1 MRIISAIFLVLL
13 CVPFVFS
20 KTDIMELL
28 QKTPEGQEI
37 LDHIM
42 LDVSLDGR
50 RLNARAVAFRLKQ
63 MAKGV
68 RKSRIFA
75 YKIKKMAHK
84 FCRKFM
90 GAAKSRYHDF
100 VIRFAA
106 FKREIITTR
115 SVLAGRI
122 IYIKRFRRETAIYKK
137 FFDMNREN
145 QRAWHRFWKK
155 GRRIFKTLRGIIFRL
170 RTHIHRLHRR
180 HRRHAFIELP
190 SDFKGA
196 LSEITSEFEKT
207 TDGLDGL
214 RPVVANLLEIVSSKR
229 HLRKKKSRRFVRRLL
244 RKLAMFLYNKSL
256 MYAEEQEHQKNLFS
270 SVGGLFLDRLRRN
283 KGVLRSYIRLQKAEK
298 SKEKWLRYAIRG
310 IKHLLHLSSAVL
322 KAKLRECHL
331 AKRTA
336 AKNIHRLRRIA
347 MFTYQCKVVLASRF
361 KVFRGAVLKRK

>member
-13 CVPFVFS
+13 CVPLAFS

-37 LDHIM
+37 LDNVM

-50 RLNARAVAFRLKQ
+50 RLNARAVAHRLNQ
-63 MAKGV
+63 MAKGA
-68 RKSRIFA
+68 RKSKFEA
-75 YKIKKMAHK
+75 FKIMRNARK
-84 FCRKFM
+84 FCKKFM
-90 GAAKSRYHDF
+90 RAAKSRYHDF

-115 SVLAGRI
+115 NVLAGRK
-122 IYIKRFRRETAIYKK
+122 IYIKRIRRETAIYKK
-137 FFDMNREN
+137 FFAMNRAN
-145 QRAWHRFWKK
+145 QRAWSRFWKK
-155 GRRIFKTLRGIIFRL
+155 GRRAFKLLRGIIFRL

-180 HRRHAFIELP
+180 HRKHAFIELP

-256 MYAEEQEHQKNLFS
+256 VYAEEQEHQKALFS
-270 SVGGLFLDRLRRN
+270 SVGGLFLDRLLRT
-283 KGVLRSYIRLQKAEK
+283 KGVLRSYLRLQKAEK
-298 SKEKWLRYAIRG
+298 SKEKWLRYALRG
-310 IKHLLHLSSAVL
+310 IKHLLHLSSAVV
-322 KAKLRECHL
+322 KAKVRECHFSKRSTSRL
-331 AKRTA
+331 A
-336 AKNIHRLRRIA
+336 HRLTRLA
-347 MFTYQCKVVLASRF
+347 MFVYQCKVVLASRF
-361 KVFRGAVLKRK
+361 KIFRRAVLKRK